1 MITFKDFLKEDGEG
15 LAPDSSA
22 SSDGSSSSGTT
33 SADIASVDCKLN
45 GIQPVKRKIK
55 NKSLRKKIS
64 HDDIEN
70 GMLK

>member
-1 MITFKDFLKEDGEG
+1 MITFNEFLKEDGEG
-15 LAPDSSA
+15 ASAPSGDSS
-22 SSDGSSSSGTT
+22 SSVSSGTT

>member
-1 MITFKDFLKEDGEG
+1 MITFNEFLKEDGEG
-15 LAPDSSA
+15 VA
-22 SSDGSSSSGTT
+22 SSDGSSSSTSSGTT

-45 GIQPVKRKIK
+45 GIQPLKRKIK

-64 HDDIEN
+64 HDDVEN